1 MDETQARKPGEIKR
15 LALNQNALG
24 QALILTAMGLLAM
37 GVVVVN
43 SAVATVAESG
53 PWYARV
59 DMRHTMFACLATAV
73 LFLAWRINYRWFA
86 AGRKLPW
93 PALGLLIISLGLGV
107 LVFVP
112 GIGHAAGG
120 KFRWIRIGPKQYSI
134 GLQPS
139 ELIKIALVIFL
150 AAWLT
155 RPKVNPRKFLTFFKA
170 LMVTGVCALLVI
182 TQDFGTAVLI
192 GISAMVVM
200 FLAGVP
206 WYYIA
211 GTIPPA
217 AFAGFY
223 FILETPYRLRRII
236 AMIDPWSVT
245 NDAAYQARQSLL
257 AILAGG
263 WNGLGLGNGVRKLGF
278 LPEDSTDF
286 IFASFC
292 EEWGFRGAVLLLGM
306 LMMWLIFCRKA
317 SAKAADPLGRVL
329 AGGLGALIIIQAML
343 HIAVNMVMLPP
354 TGISMPFI
362 SAGGTGLV
370 IMAGAASIIVSIT
383 ARQNTD
389 EIPEN
394 SYQLSVLSSQ

>member
-1 MDETQARKPGEIKR
+1 MAGKPVEIETLK
-15 LALNQNALG
+15 LG
-24 QALILTAMGLLAM
+24 QNILGQSLILTALGLLAL

-43 SAVATVAESG
+43 SAVATVAEQG
-53 PWYARV
+53 NWYARV
-59 DMRHTMFACLATAV
+59 DMRHTMFAALAAVV
-73 LFLAWRINYRWFA
+73 LFLAWRMDYRWLA
-86 AGRKLPW
+86 SGAKVPW
-93 PALGLLIISLGLGV
+93 PALTLLIIAVGLGF

-120 KFRWIRIGPKQYSI
+120 KFRWIRVGPRQYSI

-139 ELIKIALVIFL
+139 EFIKIALVVFL

-155 RPKVNPRKFLTFFKA
+155 RPKVNPKSIPTFL
-170 LMVTGVCALLVI
+170 LALLITGACAMLVV

-206 WYYIA
+206 WYYLAAI
-211 GTIPPA
+211 IPPA
-217 AFAGFY
+217 ALAGFY

-236 AMIDPWSVT
+236 AMIDPWSQT
-245 NDAAYQARQSLL
+245 NDAAYQAKQSLL
-257 AILAGG
+257 AILSGG
-263 WNGLGLGNGVRKLGF
+263 WKGLGLGNGVRKQGF

-292 EEWGFRGAVLLLGM
+292 EEWGFRGAVLLLGL
-306 LMMWLIFCRKA
+306 LMIWLMFCRKA
-317 SAKAADPLGRVL
+317 SSKAVDPFGRVL
-329 AGGLGALIIIQAML
+329 VGGLGALIIIQAMM
-343 HIAVNMVMLPP
+343 HIAVNMVLLPP

-370 IMAGAASIIVSIT
+370 IMAGAASLIVSVT
-383 ARQNTD
+383 ARQY
-389 EIPEN
+389 N
-394 SYQLSVLSSQ
+394 SQESGVRIQESVVSS